1 MSTKFATFTVNGLLI
16 KMRNGWLAALML
28 VFLIIGSGCER
39 ELKDPDK
46 EVKYDGP
53 TMENHDV
60 TTLYS
65 DSAKL
70 VTKIQAPVQQEF
82 ETGDRVFPK
91 GFYVEFFNAQG
102 ELESTLRGNYGKQEP
117 GSNLY
122 IARGNVVVN
131 NLKKQ
136 EKLETEELYWNRNK
150 AKVYTDKF
158 VIFTTAEQ
166 RLTGTGFTANQD
178 LSRYSITKVTGVF
191 NFEEE

>member
-1 MSTKFATFTVNGLLI
+1 
-16 KMRNGWLAALML
+16 MRNQWIAALLAVLLM
-28 VFLIIGSGCER
+28 VGSGCER
-39 ELKDPDK
+39 DLKDPDK
-46 EVKYDGP
+46 EVKYTGP

-70 VTKIQAPVQQEF
+70 ITKIKAPVQQEF

-91 GFYVEFFNAQG
+91 GFYVEFYDAQG
-102 ELESTLRGNYGKQEP
+102 KLESTMRGNYGKQQP
-117 GSNLY
+117 GKNLY
-122 IARGNVVVN
+122 FASGNVVVN

-178 LSRYSITKVTGVF
+178 LSRYTISKVTGVF

>member
-102 ELESTLRGNYGKQEP
+102 SWSLPCVVTTESRSPGATYTLP
-117 GSNLY
+117 G
-122 IARGNVVVN
+122 VM
-131 NLKKQ
+131 
-136 EKLETEELYWNRNK
+136 WW
-150 AKVYTDKF
+150 
-158 VIFTTAEQ
+158 
-166 RLTGTGFTANQD
+166 
-178 LSRYSITKVTGVF
+178 
-191 NFEEE
+191 

>member
-1 MSTKFATFTVNGLLI
+1 M
-16 KMRNGWLAALML
+16 
-28 VFLIIGSGCER
+28 
-39 ELKDPDK
+39 
-46 EVKYDGP
+46 
-53 TMENHDV
+53 
-60 TTLYS
+60 
-65 DSAKL
+65 
-70 VTKIQAPVQQEF
+70 
-82 ETGDRVFPK
+82 
-91 GFYVEFFNAQG
+91 
-102 ELESTLRGNYGKQEP
+102 RGNYGKQEP